1 MMNQSNK
8 AKEMSFARRHPAVE
22 LVERAVEGAERNV
35 VCLFNDES
43 RIFVVL
49 KLFEEVWRRH
59 RESGKMVLLVDYEGG
74 RWLYCCCKHS
84 TERNLEF
91 SVTYSRYFASCR
103 PGGGDS
109 YVEQGLQVS
118 SPETKEQKPRKK
130 HAKKIKFK

>member
-35 VCLFNDES
+35 VCLLNDES
-43 RIFVVL
+43 RVFVVL

-74 RWLYCCCKHS
+74 RWLYCCKHS

-103 PGGGDS
+103 SLLP
-109 YVEQGLQVS
+109 
-118 SPETKEQKPRKK
+118 KRKNK
-130 HAKKIKFK
+130 SLAKNTQRK

>member
-35 VCLFNDES
+35 VCLLNDES
-43 RIFVVL
+43 RVFVVL

-59 RESGKMVLLVDYEGG
+59 RESGKMVLLVDHERG
-74 RWLYCCCKHS
+74 RWLYCCKHS

-91 SVTYSRYFASCR
+91 SVTYSLYFASCR
-103 PGGGDS
+103 SLLP
-109 YVEQGLQVS
+109 
-118 SPETKEQKPRKK
+118 KRKNK
-130 HAKKIKFK
+130 SLAKNTQRK